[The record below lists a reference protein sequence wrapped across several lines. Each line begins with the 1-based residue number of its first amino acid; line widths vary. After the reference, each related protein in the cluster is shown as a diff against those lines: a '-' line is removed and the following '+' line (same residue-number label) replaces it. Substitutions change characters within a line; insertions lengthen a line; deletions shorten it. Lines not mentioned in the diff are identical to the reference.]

1 MTDDPKYPPHC
12 NAELIDQYETFMRD
26 QKAASQAS
34 KPASL
39 ESPGLEKTPKSEPAA
54 AAKPA
59 PKVVLVPPPKA
70 PFAPAF
76 FNPDDLTRVPG
87 VVGMLIDWT
96 VASALYPNRML
107 ALGSALVTVGTL
119 MSRRVMTPTRGVTHL
134 YVVGV
139 AESSTGKQHPAD
151 CLKEAVTVAGM
162 SRVLCGEIKSAA
174 ALARIL
180 SVQGPIVC
188 AVIDEYGLVLD
199 RLVRSNATS
208 SESSLMSDM
217 RTLWGTQF
225 GKQYHTAATLD
236 RPAELIYGPAFS
248 IFALSIPED
257 VGAAFKSRQ
266 IFGGFFNRHL
276 YLIGDKRPPKQ
287 DPFPG
292 NVPPKL
298 IAGLKALVPHLGA
311 DAILKQPTS
320 EIKSP
325 KDEKPISVPITAQ
338 VELRWGPGAKAVW
351 DQLDLLASEPDRMKQ
366 TMFARVSD
374 MTVRLAS
381 IVAFGRGSKTVDE
394 PDMLWARALT
404 MRSAQDMYEA
414 VLKHMEDPKSHNAMC
429 QEILEMFAESPDGFV
444 SHRDIAR
451 KTRKYK
457 TKGGDLKA
465 ALKQL
470 KEEERIEMDTRKT
483 AGRSSSGYRL
493 RQD

>member
-1 MTDDPKYPPHC
+1 MTDEPKYPPHY
-12 NAELIDQYETFMRD
+12 NAELIDQYETYMRD
-26 QKAASQAS
+26 QEAARQAS

-39 ESPGLEKTPKSEPAA
+39 ETEEKPKSEPAA
-54 AAKPA
+54 AAKA
-59 PKVVLVPPPKA
+59 TVP
-70 PFAPAF
+70 FEPAF
-76 FNPDDLTRVPG
+76 FNPDDLTKVPG

-96 VASALYPNRML
+96 VKSALYPNRTL
-107 ALGSALVTVGTL
+107 ALGGALVTVGTL
-119 MSRRVMTPTRGVTHL
+119 MGRRVMTPTRGVTHL

-139 AESSTGKQHPAD
+139 AESATGKQHPAD
-151 CLKEAVTVAGM
+151 CLKEALTVAGM
-162 SRVLCGEIKSAA
+162 SRVLCGEIKSQA

-208 SESSLMSDM
+208 SEMSLMSDM
-217 RTLWGTQF
+217 RILWGTQF
-225 GKQYHTAATLD
+225 GKQYHTATPLD
-236 RPAELIYGPAFS
+236 RPVELIYGPAFS

-276 YLIGDKRPPKQ
+276 YLIGDKRAPKQ
-287 DPFPG
+287 DPVPG
-292 NVPPKL
+292 NVPPL
-298 IAGLKALVPHLGA
+298 LAARLKALGPPSSL
-311 DAILKQPTS
+311 DDILNRKAS

-325 KDEKPISVPITAQ
+325 KESKDEKPIPVPITAQ

-351 DQLDLLASEPDRMKQ
+351 DQLDSLASDSEPDRMKR
-366 TMFARVSD
+366 TMFVRVSD

-381 IVAFGRGSKTVDE
+381 IVAFGRGSRTVDE
-394 PDMLWARALT
+394 PDMLWARAIT

-429 QEILEMFAESPDGFV
+429 QEILDMFAESPDGFV

-457 TKGGDLKA
+457 AKGGDLKA
-465 ALKQL
+465 ALDQL
-470 KEEERIEMDTRKT
+470 KEEERIEVETRKT
-483 AGRSSSGYRL
+483 AGRNSLGYRL